1 MMIKK
6 IRSESAVLF
15 RNLGRNILAGTRL
28 SLFMPVR
35 ALDFRVS
42 AGDYAMAIAAS
53 LFAWLLGGI
62 AREGLEGYFNLGSLT
77 VALAQLPVV
86 LLVCLF
92 AAHMLGRRELTLALA
107 LGITATDVL
116 FEIASVLI
124 AWASASDTVALWA
137 FWLNAVFVLWA
148 LATIVRV
155 QVVFSGWHGRKSW
168 GAVALFTC
176 LLVFFIAFLPRS
188 ELWTAWPRE
197 NAEAPVEAILHEDIF
212 HRQGEL
218 LDLQLDALAA
228 QRDGVEDLYFV
239 GLAPYGQQDTFI
251 RELGVV
257 RRLMDER
264 FDAAGRSV
272 VMSNHPSTLA
282 DIPMATATQ
291 LRRTLLSLG
300 SNINREEDL
309 VVLFLTTHGSA
320 QHELSFEL
328 PPLSLQQ
335 LNPTQLSRMLA
346 DSGIKWKVIVIS
358 ACYSGGFIEALRDEN
373 TLVVTASDATHTS
386 FGCEASSDFTWF
398 SRAYFDQAL
407 RTTRSFIG
415 AFERARVLVAER
427 EQKEGFEPSNPQMHV
442 GGAIRGKLESIE
454 RRLKSSP
461 LAPSTQA
468 GLRSLDPAQAGLRS
482 LDPAQAGLRS
492 LIPTQASLQ

>member
-1 MMIKK
+1 MIRK

-15 RNLGRNILAGTRL
+15 RNLGRNILAGARL

-42 AGDYAMAIAAS
+42 GGDYAMAIAAS
-53 LFAWLLGGI
+53 LIAWLFGGM

-92 AAHMLGRRELTLALA
+92 AAHLLGRRELALALA

-116 FEIASVLI
+116 FEIASVLV
-124 AWASASDTVALWA
+124 AWASANDAIVVWA
-137 FWLNAVFVLWA
+137 FWLNAAFVLWA

-155 QVVFSGWHGRKSW
+155 QVVFSGWHGRRSW
-168 GAVALFTC
+168 GVVGLFTC
-176 LLVFFIAFLPRS
+176 LLVFFITFLPRS
-188 ELWTAWPRE
+188 ELWTAWPRD
-197 NAEAPVEAILHEDIF
+197 EAGVPAEAILQEGVF

-218 LDLQLDALAA
+218 LEQQLDALVP
-228 QRDGVEDLYFV
+228 QREGVEDLYFV

-272 VMSNHPSTLA
+272 LMSNHPSTLA
-282 DIPMATATQ
+282 DIPMATVTQ
-291 LRRTLLSLG
+291 LRRTLQSLG
-300 SNINREEDL
+300 ETINREEDL

-335 LNPTQLSRMLA
+335 LNPTQLSRMLV

-358 ACYSGGFIEALRDEN
+358 ACYSGGFIEALKDEN
-373 TLVVTASDATHTS
+373 TLVITASDATHTS
-386 FGCEASSDFTWF
+386 FGCEPSSDFTWF
-398 SRAYFDQAL
+398 SQAYFDQAL
-407 RTTRSFIG
+407 RTTRSFID
-415 AFERARVLVAER
+415 AFERARVLIAER

-454 RRLKSSP
+454 RRLKAAP

-468 GLRSLDPAQAGLRS
+468 SLH
-482 LDPAQAGLRS
+482 
-492 LIPTQASLQ
+492 